1 MAWRDREQHHW
12 QGLRSYRAWLL
23 GIAKNRIRDA
33 AKSMDAKKRGGG
45 QEVETFSSLLA
56 SRDGS
61 VSALLPPGSTTPS
74 RAAGRTERAAV
85 MEAALC
91 SLPPELQ
98 EIVRL
103 RFFEQLSTR
112 RVAERLGMP
121 LSTAKKYAYRGAAL
135 YRMKL
140 KESLSSIWS
149 DEDRGE

>member
-1 MAWRDREQHHW
+1 MAWRDRENHDW
-12 QGLRSYRAWLL
+12 QGVPSYRAWLL
-23 GIAKNRIRDA
+23 GIARNRIRDA
-33 AKSMDAKKRGGG
+33 AQWMDAKKRGGDHT
-45 QEVETFSSLLA
+45 VETFSNLLG

-61 VSALLPPGSTTPS
+61 ISALLPAGSTTPS
-74 RAAGRTERAAV
+74 RMAGRAERAAV
-85 MEAALC
+85 MEAALR

-121 LSTAKKYAYRGAAL
+121 LSTAKKYAFRGAAL

-140 KESLSSIWS
+140 KESLSSIQS

>member
-33 AKSMDAKKRGGG
+33 AKSMAAKKRGGDH
-45 QEVETFSSLLA
+45 EIETFSSLRA
-56 SRDGS
+56 RRDGS

-74 RAAGRTERAAV
+74 RSAGRAERAAV
-85 MEAALC
+85 MEAALR

-103 RFFEQLSTR
+103 RFFEQLSMR
-112 RVAERLGMP
+112 RVAEHLGMP
-121 LSTAKKYAYRGAAL
+121 LSTAKKAAFRGAVL
-135 YRMKL
+135 YRVKL
-140 KESLSSIWS
+140 KEGLSSFRS
-149 DEDRGE
+149 GEGGGE